1 MQGRVSQICGFGAQG
16 AALKVSRKQQ
26 KAETRQRL
34 MDAAAAELASG
45 RSFDTLSLREVAKLG
60 GIAPTSFYRHFHDME
75 SLGLALIE
83 DHSEA
88 LLSLMHRV
96 REQASEGRSV
106 IRASVET
113 LFDYIFRNQGLS
125 RMILHESLSPQ
136 SAFRSAAEKLLVTM
150 SRDLEEFLAW
160 DAKRRGVPLGH
171 PQLAADSTVAILFTT
186 GIALL
191 DTPAE
196 ARERYIEDAIIKV
209 RMIMRGSEAMG
220 LG

>member
-1 MQGRVSQICGFGAQG
+1 
-16 AALKVSRKQQ
+16 LKVSRKQQ

-75 SLGLALIE
+75 GLGLALIE
-83 DHSEA
+83 EHSEA
-88 LLSLMHRV
+88 LLNLMHGV
-96 REQASEGRSV
+96 REQASDGRSV

-113 LFDYIFRNQGLS
+113 LFDCIFRNQGLS
-125 RMILHESLSPQ
+125 RMILQESLSPY
-136 SAFRSAAEKLLVTM
+136 SPFRSASERLLMTM
-150 SRDLEEFLAW
+150 SRDLEEFLTW
-160 DAKRRGVPLGH
+160 DAKNRGVPLGH
-171 PQLAADSTVAILFTT
+171 PQLAAESTVAILFTT

-191 DTPAE
+191 DTPAA
-196 ARERYIEDAIIKV
+196 ARERHIENAIVKV

-220 LG
+220 Q

>member
-1 MQGRVSQICGFGAQG
+1 
-16 AALKVSRKQQ
+16 
-26 KAETRQRL
+26 
-34 MDAAAAELASG
+34 
-45 RSFDTLSLREVAKLG
+45 
-60 GIAPTSFYRHFHDME
+60 ME
-75 SLGLALIE
+75 GLGLALIK

-125 RMILHESLSPQ
+125 RMILQESLSPQ

-196 ARERYIEDAIIKV
+196 AREPYIEDAIIKV

>member
-1 MQGRVSQICGFGAQG
+1 
-16 AALKVSRKQQ
+16 
-26 KAETRQRL
+26 
-34 MDAAAAELASG
+34 
-45 RSFDTLSLREVAKLG
+45 
-60 GIAPTSFYRHFHDME
+60 
-75 SLGLALIE
+75 
-83 DHSEA
+83 
-88 LLSLMHRV
+88 
-96 REQASEGRSV
+96 
-106 IRASVET
+106 
-113 LFDYIFRNQGLS
+113 
-125 RMILHESLSPQ
+125 
-136 SAFRSAAEKLLVTM
+136 M

-196 ARERYIEDAIIKV
+196 AREPYIEDAIIKV